1 MSRAWFEQKE
11 RSSEFWLRLIRWI
24 ALHLGR
30 PVARLLLYPI
40 TFYFLIFNIR
50 CQRASRD
57 YLRKVLGRKPGW
69 VDQYRHFHCFAAT
82 ILDRVYL
89 LTGREQLLDVR
100 IHNAEVLLDKVN
112 RQQGCIL
119 LGAHL
124 GSFEVLRAL
133 AVHQRHFPLKVLMYV
148 NHNETITRVLNV
160 LSPEVAKTVI
170 PLGQADTLL
179 RVKESLDQGELVG
192 MLGDRVAES
201 DKMVRCQILGDEADL
216 PQGPMLLAVALNV
229 PVILFYG
236 LYRGGNRYDIY
247 FELLTEAP
255 DVKRNE
261 REATVEKLTR
271 QYAARLEHYVHEA
284 PYNWFNFYDYWIKS

>member
-11 RSSEFWLRLIRWI
+11 RSSEFWLRLIGWI

-40 TFYFLIFNIR
+40 TLYFVIFNIR
-50 CQRASRD
+50 CRRASRD
-57 YLRKVLGRKPGW
+57 YLRRVLGRSSCV
-69 VDQYRHFHCFAAT
+69 VDQFRHFHCFAAT

-100 IHNAEVLLDKVN
+100 IHNAELLLDRVN
-112 RQQGCIL
+112 SQQGCIL

-133 AVHQRHFPLKVLMYV
+133 AVHQHHLPLKVLMYAS
-148 NHNETITRVLNV
+148 HNETITRVLNV

-170 PLGQADTLL
+170 PLGQVDTLL
-179 RVKESLDQGELVG
+179 RVKESLDRGELVG

-201 DKMVRCQILGDEADL
+201 GKTVRCQILDGEAEL
-216 PQGPMLLAVALNV
+216 PQGPMLLAVALKA
-229 PVILFYG
+229 PVILFCG

-247 FELLTEAP
+247 FELLTDALE
-255 DVKRNE
+255 VKRNE
-261 REATVEKLTR
+261 REPLVELLTR
-271 QYAARLEHYVHEA
+271 QYATRLEHYARAA
-284 PYNWFNFYDYWIKS
+284 PYNWFNFYDYWT

>member
-24 ALHLGR
+24 ALQLGR
-30 PVARLLLYPI
+30 PAARLLLYPI
-40 TFYFLIFNIR
+40 TFYFVIFNIR
-50 CQRASRD
+50 CRRASRD
-57 YLRKVLGRKPGW
+57 YLRRVLGRRPSLI
-69 VDQYRHFHCFAAT
+69 DQYRHFHCFAAT

-100 IHNAEVLLDKVN
+100 IHNAEVLLGRVN
-112 RQQGCIL
+112 NQQGCIL

-133 AVHQRHFPLKVLMYV
+133 AVHQRHLPLKVLMYAS
-148 NHNETITRVLNV
+148 HNETITRILNV

-170 PLGQADTLL
+170 PLGQVDTLL

-201 DKMVRCQILGDEADL
+201 DKTVRCHILGGEAEL
-216 PQGPMLLAVALNV
+216 PQGPMLLAVALKA
-229 PVILFYG
+229 PVILFCG

-247 FELLTEAP
+247 FELLTDAP
-255 DVKRNE
+255 DVSRSE
-261 REATVEKLTR
+261 RKMAVENLTG
-271 QYAARLEHYVHEA
+271 QYARWLEHYAREA
-284 PYNWFNFYDYWIKS
+284 PYNWFNFYDYWRKG